1 MSLVQIRDDQAVTIL
16 RGAVGMLLRSPDL
29 NLESLEEDT
38 MRAIAVAREALK
50 MTQNNCNVQKVINS
64 KLEKPSCAKESEL

>member
-1 MSLVQIRDDQAVTIL
+1 MALVQIHDDQAVTIL

-50 MTQNNCNVQKVINS
+50 MTQSNCNVQKVIND
-64 KLEKPSCAKESEL
+64 KLEKPSCVKESEQ